1 MPRGSIGSQVAGA
14 PIELLFLGALS
25 PSRLDFRRPFW
36 MSGISEE
43 VHRKFFHEFIR
54 VGSTTLFARL
64 VIFPQ
69 YSYNKFKTYFCL
81 EGTYKCLRQ
90 TKKLEAVFT
99 NMLKPVSR
107 DALDQLMPL
116 ISPILPSTTVEEFS
130 RRRKDIPGVG
140 TTRRLLL
147 LMISCGE
154 YRTVKNWRMSTST
167 FASLPFWKS
176 SSSASLQ
183 RCLGHGWWWL
193 SAMANNYPP
202 YQISFNF
209 RSNSLVEMAR
219 VTSKRCRMH
228 FRNPEGTVTQY

>member
-1 MPRGSIGSQVAGA
+1 
-14 PIELLFLGALS
+14 
-25 PSRLDFRRPFW
+25 
-36 MSGISEE
+36 MSWRYVQMSETDE
-43 VHRKFFHEFIR
+43 EIR
-54 VGSTTLFARL
+54 
-64 VIFPQ
+64 
-69 YSYNKFKTYFCL
+69 
-81 EGTYKCLRQ
+81 
-90 TKKLEAVFT
+90 AVFT

-116 ISPILPSTTVEEFS
+116 ISPWRCAAPTLNSKTQVARAPTQHAHSILPSTTVEEFS